1 MANETSQQRA
11 PSRTA
16 SCACGALRVTTMGA
30 PEVVN
35 AGSCFNCQKRSGS
48 AFTDTAFFPNDAIK
62 IEGETRSYREM
73 RAAGRW
79 HEVGFCVT
87 CGVAV
92 VSRSGG
98 VPASHRSGRGVFL
111 RPELRLSQRVL
122 LGRAPTSLAP
132 RAAGVKGGFGPPF
145 PLTSNRV
152 NHQAVE
158 DTLGQWTSFDRC
170 ATQAV

>member
-1 MANETSQQRA
+1 MANETEQQRA

-35 AGSCFNCQKRSGS
+35 ACSCFNCQKRSGS
-48 AFTDTAFFPNDAIK
+48 AFTYTAFFPNDAIK

-92 VSRSGG
+92 VSRLEVFPHLTGVAVGCFSDPSFDSPSGFYWAARRHHWL
-98 VPASHRSGRGVFL
+98 PA
-111 RPELRLSQRVL
+111 PQ
-122 LGRAPTSLAP
+122 
-132 RAAGVKGGFGPPF
+132 GVK
-145 PLTSNRV
+145 V
-152 NHQAVE
+152 VE
-158 DTLGQWTSFDRC
+158 EQ
-170 ATQAV
+170 